1 MPDVIDVNCDVGEV
15 PELVAA
21 GHDDALAAC
30 VSSVNIACG
39 GHAGDVASMRR
50 VVMAAR
56 RAGTNVGA
64 HPGYPD
70 RVGFGRV
77 RIAMTADALRESVRE
92 QIARLLAVCEAS
104 GVKMTHVKP
113 HGALYHDCREHDV
126 AEAVGE
132 AVRDAYGHDVTMVTQ
147 AGNDTAA
154 VVWQRMGF
162 GVVREAFADRGYERD
177 GTLVA
182 RGKAGAMLLPADA
195 ARQAVMIVRDG
206 CVFVAGERV
215 RVDAQTLCVH
225 GDSEHA
231 LETAHAVVQALR
243 DAGVSVRG
251 LAAK

>member
-1 MPDVIDVNCDVGEV
+1 MPNVIDVNCDVGEV
-15 PELVAA
+15 PAMIAA

-30 VSSVNIACG
+30 VSSVNIACS
-39 GHAGDVASMRR
+39 GHAGDELSMRR
-50 VVMAAR
+50 VVLAAR

-77 RIAMTADALRESVRE
+77 RIAMTADALRASVRE
-92 QIARLLAVCEAS
+92 QVARLIAVCDES

-113 HGALYHDCREHDV
+113 HGALYHDCRERDV
-126 AEAVGE
+126 AEVVGNAVQ
-132 AVRDAYGHDVTMVTQ
+132 DACGHDVTLVTQ

-154 VVWQRMGF
+154 AVWQRMGF

-182 RGKAGAMLLPADA
+182 RGKVGAMLLPADA
-195 ARQAVMIVRDG
+195 ARQAVMIARDQ

-215 RVDAQTLCVH
+215 RVEAQTLCVH
-225 GDSEHA
+225 GDGEHA
-231 LETAHAVVQALR
+231 LATAHAVVQALR
-243 DAGVSVRG
+243 DAGISVRG
-251 LAAK
+251 LAAT

>member
-15 PELVAA
+15 PAMVEA

-39 GHAGDVASMRR
+39 GHAGDEASMRR

-56 RAGTNVGA
+56 KAGTNVGA

-77 RIAMTADALRESVRE
+77 RIAMTADALRTSVRE

-104 GVKMTHVKP
+104 GVKLTHVKP
-113 HGALYHDCREHDV
+113 HGALYHDCRERDV
-126 AEAVGE
+126 AEIVGE
-132 AVRDAYGHDVTMVTQ
+132 AVRDACGHDVMMVMQ

-154 VVWQRMGF
+154 TLWQRMGL
-162 GVVREAFADRGYERD
+162 GVVREAFVDRGYERD
-177 GTLVA
+177 GTLIA

-195 ARQAVMIVRDG
+195 ARQAVMIARDG
-206 CVFVAGERV
+206 CVLVGGQRV
-215 RVDAQTLCVH
+215 LVDAQTLCVH
-225 GDSEHA
+225 GDGEHA
-231 LETAHAVVQALR
+231 LETAQAVVQALR
-243 DAGVSVRG
+243 GAGINVRG
-251 LAAK
+251 LAAT